1 MQKDTKIKPVSMLN
15 KLVTTPNVI
24 APDAYPV
31 SLQNLYIPIAEAL
44 QLSSQL
50 SFTAELIEGY
60 NNAIPK
66 PIRKLQMSHQ
76 LVSKLSKHIGR
87 VIAQINIPDTIK
99 IFLPTKSEKK
109 PEKICNTPQLT
120 A

>member
-1 MQKDTKIKPVSMLN
+1 MQNETKMKPVSMLN

-24 APDAYPV
+24 APVAYPV
-31 SLQNLYIPIAEAL
+31 SLQNLYIPIADAL

-66 PIRKLQMSHQ
+66 PIKKLQTSHQ
-76 LVSKLSKHIGR
+76 LVSKLSRQIGR
-87 VIAQINIPDTIK
+87 VIAPVSYTHLT
-99 IFLPTKSEKK
+99 LPTK
-109 PEKICNTPQLT
+109 